1 MPPETEANRHERI
14 RQRSYQL
21 LEHAR
26 KARKDYNSTEAR
38 ASMSKL
44 FQERSSQTP
53 YGWQLDVA
61 EAILLGLDSVVIAGT
76 GRGKTIPFML
86 PLLLRPKKMVIII
99 SPLKVLQR
107 DQVCN
112 QKHLFYDSICYL
124 GD

>member
-1 MPPETEANRHERI
+1 HKRI
-14 RQRSYQL
+14 QQQSCQL
-21 LEHAR
+21 LQHAR
-26 KARKDYNSTEAR
+26 KARKDYNSTEAQ

-53 YGWQLDVA
+53 YGWQLNVA

-76 GRGKTIPFML
+76 GHGKTIPFML
-86 PLLLRPKKMVIII
+86 PLLLCPKKMVIII

-112 QKHLFYDSICYL
+112 QKHLFYDSIFGRL
-124 GD
+124 D